1 MLVSTYS
8 MYHILVDRRIHA
20 KKDTKPY
27 AQLHIYAIC
36 TYVFSEFN
44 KENPKK
50 RKLIQMLRAFDYV

>member
-1 MLVSTYS
+1 MYYILYVSKYWWTAEY
-8 MYHILVDRRIHA
+8 MP

-44 KENPKK
+44 KETRKFSKK
-50 RKLIQMLRAFDYV
+50 EKMNTDDKSF